1 MKKKILI
8 IDDSLPIRFL
18 LEAVLGK
25 KYSVVSA
32 QDGLAAT
39 VWLSKGNTVD
49 AIITDLAMP
58 NIDGWELLDYL
69 SDSHLYKD
77 IPVLILSGS
86 IKVEPAAIREHYSN
100 VQDIILKPFDP
111 MNLLEKVEAML
122 EKTAA
127 LVMP

>member
-18 LEAVLGK
+18 LEAILGK

-39 VWLSKGNTVD
+39 IWLSKGNAVD

-86 IKVEPAAIREHYSN
+86 VKMEPAVIMEHYSN
-100 VQDIILKPFDP
+100 VHDIIQKPFDP
-111 MNLLEKVEAML
+111 MKLQEKVDAML
-122 EKTAA
+122 EKKPA
-127 LVMP
+127 LAIS